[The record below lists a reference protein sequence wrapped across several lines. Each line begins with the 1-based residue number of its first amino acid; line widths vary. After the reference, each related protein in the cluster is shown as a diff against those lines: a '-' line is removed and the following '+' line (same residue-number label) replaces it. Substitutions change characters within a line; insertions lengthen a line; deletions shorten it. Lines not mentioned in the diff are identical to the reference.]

1 MDMQKTVTV
10 IIFIVIA
17 FVSGLWYGQG
27 RSNKQLAELRD
38 SIATAED
45 TNRELESSIQ
55 RIVSAYSEL
64 EKQLDNYRDRVRQ
77 QQAII
82 DAITKG
88 IEVSGGTIA
97 EIDDRNIE
105 AQRIVRRLLQA
116 LTGLDDP

>member
-1 MDMQKTVTV
+1 MDMQKTITV

-27 RSNKQLAELRD
+27 RSNKELAELRD

-55 RIVSAYSEL
+55 RIVSTYSEL

-88 IEVSGGTIA
+88 IEVSGGSIA

-105 AQRIVRRLLQA
+105 AQGIVKRLLQA
-116 LTGLDDP
+116 LLNP